1 MVNTTKSSAV
11 VLYLVDIDLRKTF
24 IFLFR
29 HEESIMDSSSVS
41 IDDFRFDSFQS
52 SNWICLKT
60 K

>member
-1 MVNTTKSSAV
+1 MVNTTKPSAI
-11 VLYLVDIDLRKTF
+11 VLYLVDINLRKIF

-29 HEESIMDSSSVS
+29 HEESVMDCSSAS